1 MWEIRKKGNNQVM
14 VFPFFCAGD
23 EPKSE
28 LARDLGDRLQ
38 TRNAPPGASGDS
50 CLVVDDI
57 NFQKFS
63 SKARKSLRHIKII
76 SIIL

>member
-1 MWEIRKKGNNQVM
+1 MTDVGNKKKGNNQVM

-38 TRNAPPGASGDS
+38 SRNAPFGASGD
-50 CLVVDDI
+50 CFYL
-57 NFQKFS
+57 
-63 SKARKSLRHIKII
+63 LI
-76 SIIL
+76 SPKYR